1 VNTFVL
7 EIWDD
12 EGNACTFYTVRYEGN
27 KNNETDRFILRYEN
41 DETHKESLQE
51 LLSLLIDIIGED
63 HGAKEIFF
71 NRPENEVTA
80 LPPKG
85 KINLYDLHYPRF
97 PLRLY
102 AYRLSEQIVILFSGG
117 IKDAATNQ
125 QSSLSMAWPEA
136 CAFARAIDKAFGD
149 SDIEIDY
156 TQRKII
162 STNNEESIILY
173 L

>member
-1 VNTFVL
+1 MNTFVL

-12 EGNACTFYTVRYEGN
+12 EGSACTFYTVRYEDQDD
-27 KNNETDRFILRYEN
+27 NETDRFIFRYEN
-41 DETHKESLQE
+41 DEDYSESLQE
-51 LLSLLIDIIGED
+51 LLSLLIDVIGEA

-85 KINLYDLHYPRF
+85 KIGFYDLHYPRF

-102 AYRLSEQIVILFSGG
+102 AYRLSEQIVILFGGG

-125 QSSLSMAWPEA
+125 QSSVSMPWKDA
-136 CAFARAIDKAFGD
+136 CAFARAIDRAFRDG
-149 SDIEIDY
+149 DIEVDY
-156 TQRKII
+156 NHRKII
-162 STNNEESIILY
+162 STNNEESIILFI
-173 L
+173 